1 MEDLTK
7 ASHKLAEEIYKQT
20 QAKGGAGP
28 EQPQGQSGQ
37 AGPDQGAAGG
47 DSGPGAQAGPQQQQ
61 EGGDSGRK
69 KPDDDVIDAEFR
81 EEKK

>member
-1 MEDLTK
+1 MEELTK

-20 QAKGGAGP
+20 QAKDGT
-28 EQPQGQSGQ
+28 
-37 AGPDQGAAGG
+37 AGG
-47 DSGPGAQAGPQQQQ
+47 DAGPGPQAGPQQG
-61 EGGDSGRK
+61 EAGGGDGGRK